1 MPITIKTLTQ
11 LLTSLFYLTSPT
23 AFQTEEL
30 PPRAGEQIVFTSEAK
45 LIVKDYQLLP
55 CPVKL
60 ENYINIFD
68 EVEERCVYIA
78 PEDLIKLSNSLNSQ
92 D

>member
-1 MPITIKTLTQ
+1 MPIIKTLTQ

-23 AFQTEEL
+23 AFQTEDL
-30 PPRAGEQIVFTSEAK
+30 PKIAGEQIVFTSEVK
-45 LIVKDYQLLP
+45 LIVKNYQHLP

-60 ENYINIFD
+60 ENYVNIFD
-68 EVEERCVYIA
+68 EVEERCIYLT
-78 PEDLIKLSNSLNSQ
+78 PENLNKLTNSLNSQ